1 MKILSILF
9 SFTLSFI
16 GVIVAVHYNNTIG
29 MLLATGGMLMLL
41 TSLPNNNNK

>member
-1 MKILSILF
+1 MQLLTILF

>member
-1 MKILSILF
+1 MQLLTILF

-16 GVIVAVHYNNTIG
+16 GVIIAVHFNNTIG
-29 MLLATGGMLMLL
+29 MLLASGGMMLLL